1 MSKVLDTPS
10 PMLLT
15 SEMVLVGIPNSY
27 SYNYFLAMYS
37 ECEVFISWCSYM
49 YEHTPEPSLSSGH
62 IQTYARRGMQRKVTH
77 TYT

>member
-15 SEMVLVGIPNSY
+15 SEMVLVGIPTRTIIS
-27 SYNYFLAMYS
+27 LQCTLS

-49 YEHTPEPSLSSGH
+49 YDHTPEPSLSSGH